1 MSDYIFIAD
10 LFTENGILGGGELN
24 NDECIK
30 ILLKRGKTVKKI
42 NSFHVS
48 PAFVE
53 SSLKSNFIISNFL
66 GLNRESL
73 NLIKDK
79 ASYIIYEHDHKYLKT
94 RNPSLFKDFLAP
106 EDQIVNLEF
115 YKNAKAILCQSSFH
129 SNIVKK
135 NIKTD
140 NIINLGGNLWS
151 EQILDFLE
159 ELSFVEK
166 REMCS
171 VMKSGNPIKN
181 TYFCAKYCERKELNY
196 ELIPETSYKEFLQN
210 LSKNNTFVFFPETAE
225 TLSRVVVE
233 CRMMGIK
240 VITSKLI
247 GATSEPWFKL
257 KGKELINL
265 IRHKR
270 KEIVDVVQ
278 EVFKK

>member
-1 MSDYIFIAD
+1 M
-10 LFTENGILGGGELN
+10 
-24 NDECIK
+24 
-30 ILLKRGKTVKKI
+30 
-42 NSFHVS
+42 
-48 PAFVE
+48 
-53 SSLKSNFIISNFL
+53 
-66 GLNRESL
+66 
-73 NLIKDK
+73 
-79 ASYIIYEHDHKYLKT
+79 
-94 RNPSLFKDFLAP
+94 
-106 EDQIVNLEF
+106 
-115 YKNAKAILCQSSFH
+115 CQSSFH